1 MGLPRN
7 KIVKKGVTFYDK
19 SIYKSYENI
28 DKQISDIEND
38 VEYYLSHFN
47 RNYYSSFINILSSE
61 MIK

>member
-28 DKQISDIEND
+28 EFVNNSVSD
-38 VEYYLSHFN
+38 VEN
-47 RNYYSSFINILSSE
+47 TKID
-61 MIK
+61 